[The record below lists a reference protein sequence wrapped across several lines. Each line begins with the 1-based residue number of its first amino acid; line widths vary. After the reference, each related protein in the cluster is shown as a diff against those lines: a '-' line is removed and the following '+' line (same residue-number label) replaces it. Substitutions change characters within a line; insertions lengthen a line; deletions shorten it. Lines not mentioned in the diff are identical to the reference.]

1 MGQNLYEHSNVI
13 EIKNNILLIEADH
26 PGWIQMFHMN
36 KKYILNG
43 LKMFV
48 PELNIVSLAFRL
60 KGSNAT
66 LTNVRYDAEFKKES
80 SKMKENLE
88 KDEKKISEFDKNRKK
103 TESISSS
110 LPNELLSKFKEM
122 ENTALSRK

>member
-1 MGQNLYEHSNVI
+1 
-13 EIKNNILLIEADH
+13 
-26 PGWIQMFHMN
+26 
-36 KKYILNG
+36 
-43 LKMFV
+43 
-48 PELNIVSLAFRL
+48 
-60 KGSNAT
+60 
-66 LTNVRYDAEFKKES
+66 
-80 SKMKENLE
+80 LE